1 MKKLILLIT
10 VSVIFALSACS
21 SPADET
27 VTEMTDHALIS
38 AGETQEKKTEKESTS
53 AKSRESSSTTEETI
67 TDPSFPEGIRAGY
80 MNGTEERTEPSGE
93 ESVQNPEEAPASG
106 GGYYP
111 APSNAQQETVRQD
124 IETQKTEP
132 QSTAC
137 RHGSVYVSGAYP
149 ATCISQGYSGDTYC
163 TLCGVLLE
171 SGYMTGYA
179 DHSWVSET
187 IHEDAYLT
195 CYCGL
200 TFSSADDHDAHVNEM
215 VNAGEQAAD
224 HGCVWTPGRDHTVYT
239 CSVCGAKLNN

>member
-1 MKKLILLIT
+1 MKKLILSLT

-21 SPADET
+21 SPTDET

-38 AGETQEKKTEKESTS
+38 SGETQEEKTEKESTT
-53 AKSRESSSTTEETI
+53 AKRSESSTEETPE
-67 TDPSFPEGIRAGY
+67 DPSFPDGIRAGY
-80 MNGTEERTEPSGE
+80 ITEAEESYEPSGE
-93 ESVQNPEEAPASG
+93 EYVQLAEDAPASG

-111 APSNAQQETVRQD
+111 PPPASQQETTRQD

-137 RHGSVYVSGAYP
+137 RHGSIYVSGAYP

-163 TLCGVLLE
+163 DLCGALLE

-187 IHEDAYLT
+187 VHEDAYLT

-200 TFSSADDHDAHVNEM
+200 TFSNADDHDRHVNEI
-215 VNAGEQAAD
+215 VSAGGSPED

-239 CSVCGAKLNN
+239 CSVCGEKLNN

>member
-1 MKKLILLIT
+1 MKKLILTLT

-21 SPADET
+21 SPTDET

-38 AGETQEKKTEKESTS
+38 SGETQEKKTEKESTTVKHS
-53 AKSRESSSTTEETI
+53 ESSTEETPA
-67 TDPSFPEGIRAGY
+67 DPSFPDGIRAGY
-80 MNGTEERTEPSGE
+80 RTETESSAEPSGE
-93 ESVQNPEEAPASG
+93 EYIQNSEEALPSG

-111 APSNAQQETVRQD
+111 PPSAQQETTRRD

-137 RHGSVYVSGAYP
+137 RHDSVYVSGAYP

-163 TLCGVLLE
+163 ALCGALLE

-187 IHEDAYLT
+187 MHEDAYLT
-195 CYCGL
+195 CYCGRV
-200 TFSSADDHDAHVNEM
+200 FKSADDHDRHVNEM
-215 VNAGEQAAD
+215 VNAGESPED
-224 HGCVWTPGRDHTVYT
+224 HGCIWTPGRDYTVYT
-239 CSVCGAKLNN
+239 CSVCGEKLNN